1 MLVLSITLSYMVI
14 QPHKRKH
21 VWNHLLSFR
30 STVTGPWVWIGD
42 FNQVLKQEDKFSL
55 RNQACLGATELYNCL
70 QEASMIPMNAT
81 RVKFTWNNNRD
92 DEDLVLERLERAF
105 VNLEWLNSFG
115 HSSLEA

>member
-1 MLVLSITLSYMVI
+1 MFYILFELS
-14 QPHKRKH
+14 
-21 VWNHLLSFR
+21 LSF
-30 STVTGPWVWIGD
+30 ST
-42 FNQVLKQEDKFSL
+42 
-55 RNQACLGATELYNCL
+55 QACPGANDLHNCL